1 MKNEPGMSYHT
12 RSKGAIKDYRI
23 LSKGFR
29 NQTTHQTVMDYN
41 TANMFKFMAL
51 KSIVTIK
58 TSPPQLP
65 LENMSKSTP
74 YFKNW

>member
-1 MKNEPGMSYHT
+1 MKNEPGTSYHT
-12 RSKGAIKDYRI
+12 RSTGAIKDYRI

-41 TANMFKFMAL
+41 TANVFKFMAL

-65 LENMSKSTP
+65 LENVSKSTP
-74 YFKNW
+74 SFENW